1 VERHQ
6 AHFNYWQRTRRG
18 HKKFCKTIKP
28 MTQSILEQFKL
39 KERAALIVGGNRGL
53 GLAMARALAE
63 AGADIIIAAR
73 DKVMNEKAADMI
85 RSEYKVKCKAVTCDV
100 TKENDIEQATRIAI
114 DTFGKI
120 DILINSAGINIRGSI
135 EALDVTDFNLV
146 QQVNVTGAWLACKH
160 VIPHMKKMRYGR
172 IINVGS
178 IFSVTAM
185 ADRTAYAVSKGA
197 VLQLTRSLAIE
208 LASYGITV
216 NALLPGPFATEMNL
230 PIMDDPEKFSA
241 FVSKIPLGRWAEP
254 YEIGG
259 LALYLASNASS
270 FVTGAGFSID
280 GGWIAQ

>member
-1 VERHQ
+1 M
-6 AHFNYWQRTRRG
+6 A
-18 HKKFCKTIKP
+18 
-28 MTQSILEQFKL
+28 QSILEQFKL
-39 KERAALIVGGNRGL
+39 NGRAALIVGGNRGL

-63 AGADIIIAAR
+63 AGADIVIAAR
-73 DKVMNEKAADMI
+73 DTVMNAKAADMI
-85 RSEYKVKCKAVTCDV
+85 QSEYSVQCKSVTCDV
-100 TKENDIEQATRIAI
+100 TKEKDIEQATAFTI

-135 EALDVTDFNLV
+135 ESLDVADFNLV

-160 VIPHMKKMRYGR
+160 VVPHMKKMGYGK

-178 IFSVTAM
+178 IFSLTAIP
-185 ADRTAYAVSKGA
+185 DRTAYAVSKGA

-208 LASYGITV
+208 LANRGITV

-230 PIMDDPEKFSA
+230 PIMDNPEKFSA
-241 FVSKIPLGRWAEP
+241 FLSKIPMGRWAEP

>member
-1 VERHQ
+1 
-6 AHFNYWQRTRRG
+6 
-18 HKKFCKTIKP
+18 

-39 KERAALIVGGNRGL
+39 KGRAALIVGGNRGL
-53 GLAMARALAE
+53 GFAMARALAE
-63 AGADIIIAAR
+63 GGADIAIAAR
-73 DKVMNEKAADMI
+73 DKLMNEQAADTI
-85 RSEYKVKCKAVTCDV
+85 RSEYNVKCNAVTCDV
-100 TKENDIEQATRIAI
+100 TNEKDIEQAT
-114 DTFGKI
+114 TVTVNSFGKV

-135 EALDVTDFNLV
+135 ESLDVADFNLV

-160 VIPHMKKMRYGR
+160 VIPHMKKMKYGKV
-172 IINVGS
+172 INVGS
-178 IFSVTAM
+178 IFSLTAI

-208 LASYGITV
+208 VANHGITV

-230 PIMDDPEKFSA
+230 PIIDDPEKLSA
-241 FVSKIPLGRWAEP
+241 FVSKIPLGRFAEP
-254 YEIGG
+254 YEIGA